1 MQMSRL
7 AETLNVRMVVVGS
20 HGKGALR
27 RALLGSVST
36 YLTQHCTR
44 PVLVVREHSKG
55 AVARVECDSCS
66 LVGDARGETKL
77 LGHGGM
83 LRGRGAY

>member
-44 PVLVVREHSKG
+44 PVLVVRE
-55 AVARVECDSCS
+55 DS
-66 LVGDARGETKL
+66 
-77 LGHGGM
+77 
-83 LRGRGAY
+83 